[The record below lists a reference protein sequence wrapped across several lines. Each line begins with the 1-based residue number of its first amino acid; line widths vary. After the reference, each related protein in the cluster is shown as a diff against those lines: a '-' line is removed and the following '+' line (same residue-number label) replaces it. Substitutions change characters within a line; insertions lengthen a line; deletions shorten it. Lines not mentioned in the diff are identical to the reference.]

1 MTIKEQDK
9 DIVIPSSLIYEEID
23 GEPIP
28 YAGYEEV
35 LNGTKTL
42 EEIMGSSSLQAKII
56 RLLLK
61 FLYRTVDGDGYEVYT
76 NESGLHVEK
85 GSNFAGDILIYES
98 KRLENYDFKDS
109 YFDIPPKIII
119 EIDTKAD
126 VKDILGDGYL
136 ARKTRKLHE
145 WGVEKIFWLMTDV
158 NLIVIAAPDEDWLI
172 RDWNKDV
179 ELWDEVVINIGELLK
194 K

>member
-9 DIVIPSSLIYEEID
+9 DMVIPSSLIYEEID

-35 LNGTKTL
+35 LNGTKTQ
-42 EEIMGSSSLQAKII
+42 EEIMGSSKLQMKLSQ
-56 RLLLK
+56 LLLK
-61 FLYRTVDGDGYEVYT
+61 FLFVQLSDEQYEVFPG
-76 NESGLHVEK
+76 EAGMHLGK
-85 GSNFAGDILIYES
+85 GNNLATDICIYE
-98 KRLENYDFKDS
+98 KEQLQGIDFDTT
-109 YFDIPPKIII
+109 YFEVPPKIVI

-179 ELWDEVVINIGELLK
+179 QLMDEVVINIGELLK